1 MALSVTKLSGALR
14 GAMSRLSA
22 HQRAFVDCS
31 SWRASASAWLTS
43 TLASRLQGDT
53 FAVAEMRAISRVP
66 IKGNQEQ
73 SRSIKSNQGPSRAIQ
88 GNPGLSRAIQ
98 GNQEQSRAIQGNQRR
113 SHFAVAEMRAISASV
128 CDWRISTSLSTR
140 VTSSA

>member
-1 MALSVTKLSGALR
+1 M
-14 GAMSRLSA
+14 
-22 HQRAFVDCS
+22 DCS

-73 SRSIKSNQGPSRAIQ
+73 SR
-88 GNPGLSRAIQ
+88 
-98 GNQEQSRAIQGNQRR
+98 AIQGNQRR